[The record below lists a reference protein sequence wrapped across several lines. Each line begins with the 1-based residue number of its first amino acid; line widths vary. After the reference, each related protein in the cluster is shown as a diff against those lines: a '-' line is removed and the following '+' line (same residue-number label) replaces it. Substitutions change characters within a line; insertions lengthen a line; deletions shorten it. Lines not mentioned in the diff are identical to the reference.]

1 LHGADEAVI
10 LDKDGAI
17 SDGALSSIVWWEKD
31 VLFGP
36 DDSTPW
42 LPSITR
48 ELVFEIA
55 EQAGYQTSQRRA
67 KPDELAGCEV
77 WSLSA
82 LQGIRG
88 VTSWGEIPLA
98 EHHLLS
104 PFRKRLGLLA
114 TPLPTSEEVLEQF
127 ANL

>member
-1 LHGADEAVI
+1 
-10 LDKDGAI
+10 
-17 SDGALSSIVWWEKD
+17 
-31 VLFGP
+31 
-36 DDSTPW
+36 
-42 LPSITR
+42 
-48 ELVFEIA
+48 
-55 EQAGYQTSQRRA
+55 
-67 KPDELAGCEV
+67 
-77 WSLSA
+77 LSA

-114 TPLPTSEEVLEQF
+114 TPLPTPEEILEQF